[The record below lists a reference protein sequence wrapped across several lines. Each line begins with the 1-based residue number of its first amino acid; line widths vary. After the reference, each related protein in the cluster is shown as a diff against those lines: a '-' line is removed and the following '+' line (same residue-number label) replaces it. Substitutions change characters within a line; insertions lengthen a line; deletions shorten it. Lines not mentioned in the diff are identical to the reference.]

1 MEYRRQTALIFLW
14 SVSLEMQVKIGY
26 TQGVAGIPLF
36 AISRV
41 CVCFPQANAPKKNT
55 NIQIIGEKNENFSI
69 FLGSS

>member
-1 MEYRRQTALIFLW
+1 MEYRRQTTLIFLW

-26 TQGVAGIPLF
+26 TQGVAGIPFSLYLEYVYVF
-36 AISRV
+36 HKQM
-41 CVCFPQANAPKKNT
+41 PPKKNT